1 MFVKSVFAPLPLP
14 LGSLNPGSMINRK
27 NVFLSLLAVLACPLL
42 HAALQPGD
50 VLTAFTVQDQ
60 HEVEY
65 TLGEDVHYVIVS
77 FDMSS
82 GKATNKYLEAK
93 GAKFLDEHA
102 AVFLS
107 NIHGMPWIGRKF
119 ALPKMR
125 KYPHR
130 ILLADS
136 ETLLNDYPQEEDRIT
151 VLELGPGHKIV
162 SINFWDPKSGDSPF
176 AE

>member
-1 MFVKSVFAPLPLP
+1 M
-14 LGSLNPGSMINRK
+14 NRK
-27 NVFLSLLAVLACPLL
+27 ILNLSLLAVFAATVL
-42 HAALQPGD
+42 HAELQTGD
-50 VLTAFTVQDQ
+50 TLPAFTVQDQ

-65 TLGEDVHYVIVS
+65 TLGDDVRYVIVS

-82 GKATNKYLEAK
+82 GKAANKYLEEK
-93 GAKFLDEHA
+93 GKYFLPEHS

-107 NIHGMPWIGRKF
+107 NIYGMPWIGRKF

-136 ETLLNDYPQEEDRIT
+136 ETLLEDYPQEEDKVT
-151 VLELGPGHKIV
+151 VLQLDPDHKIV
-162 SINFWDPKSGDSPF
+162 SINFWNPESGDSPVGD
-176 AE
+176 

>member
-1 MFVKSVFAPLPLP
+1 MNKKF
-14 LGSLNPGSMINRK
+14 RY
-27 NVFLSLLAVLACPLL
+27 LSLLAVFAATLL
-42 HAALQPGD
+42 HAELQPGD
-50 VLTAFTVQDQ
+50 TLPVFTVQDQ

-65 TLGEDVHYVIVS
+65 TLADDVRYVIIS

-82 GKATNKYLEAK
+82 GKATNKFLEK
-93 GAKFLDEHA
+93 QGKDFLPEHS

-119 ALPKMR
+119 ALPKMK

-136 ETLLNDYPQEEDRIT
+136 ENLLEDYPKEEDKMT
-151 VLELGPGHKIV
+151 VLELTPDHKIV
-162 SINFWDPKSGDSPF
+162 SIKFWDPESGDSPF
-176 AE
+176 ED

>member
-1 MFVKSVFAPLPLP
+1 MGLFGPTMKSTY
-14 LGSLNPGSMINRK
+14 RY
-27 NVFLSLLAVLACPLL
+27 LSLLALFATTVLQAE
-42 HAALQPGD
+42 LQPGD
-50 VLTAFTVQDQ
+50 TLPAFTVQDQ

-65 TLGEDVHYVIVS
+65 TLADDVRYVIVS

-82 GKATNKYLEAK
+82 GKSTNKFLEKKGQEYL
-93 GAKFLDEHA
+93 GVNN

-107 NIHGMPWIGRKF
+107 NIHGMPWVGRKF

-136 ETLLNDYPQEEDRIT
+136 ETLLADYPQEADRIT
-151 VLELGPGHKIV
+151 VFKLDSDHKIV
-162 SINFWDPKSGDSPF
+162 SINFWDPESGDSPF
-176 AE
+176 AD

>member
-1 MFVKSVFAPLPLP
+1 M
-14 LGSLNPGSMINRK
+14 MNRK
-27 NVFLSLLAVLACPLL
+27 IHYLSLLAFLAATVL
-42 HAALQPGD
+42 HGELQTGD
-50 VLTAFTVQDQ
+50 TLPAFTVQDQ
-60 HEVEY
+60 HEVQY
-65 TLGEDVHYVIVS
+65 TLGDDVRYVIVS

-82 GKATNKYLEAK
+82 GKATNKYLEEK
-93 GAKFLDEHA
+93 GKDYLPGHS

-136 ETLLNDYPQEEDRIT
+136 ETLLGDYPQQEDKMT
-151 VLELGPGHKIV
+151 VLELGPDHKIV
-162 SINFWDPKSGDSPF
+162 SINFWDPESGDSPF
-176 AE
+176 AD

>member
-1 MFVKSVFAPLPLP
+1 MNQKYLY
-14 LGSLNPGSMINRK
+14 
-27 NVFLSLLAVLACPLL
+27 LSLLTLF
-42 HAALQPGD
+42 AATILRAELQPGD
-50 VLTAFTVQDQ
+50 TLPIFTVQDQ

-65 TLGEDVHYVIVS
+65 TLGDDVRYVIVS

-82 GKATNKYLEAK
+82 GKATNKYLEEK
-93 GAKFLDEHA
+93 GKDFLPGHS

-136 ETLLNDYPQEEDRIT
+136 ENLLEDYPQEEDKMT
-151 VLELGPGHKIV
+151 VLELAPDHKIV
-162 SINFWDPKSGDSPF
+162 SINFWDPETGDSPF
-176 AE
+176 ED